1 MAQRPD
7 PLRKEFSFFLR
18 QFIKQERELEHVNKR
33 SNQKKKKRSR
43 ETLEARMRT
52 R

>member
-7 PLRKEFSFFLR
+7 PLRKELSFFLR
-18 QFIKQERELEHVNKR
+18 QFIKQELELQDVNKR
-33 SNQKKKKRSR
+33 SNQKKNRSK
-43 ETLEARMRT
+43 ETLEVRMRT

>member
-18 QFIKQERELEHVNKR
+18 QFIKQTRELQDVNKR
-33 SNQKKKKRSR
+33 SNQKRKKTDQGRLWKRV
-43 ETLEARMRT
+43 
-52 R
+52 